1 MKMEE
6 YMLLVRGYNYAGVT
20 PEVMEKRMNAY
31 RPWMEKMTQA
41 GRYKSGAP
49 LEPGTGRLLK
59 DKQTVLTD
67 GPFLESKEIIGGYVI
82 VLAKDYNEA
91 VELAKECPLL
101 DHCQLE
107 VRKLGKM

>member
-1 MKMEE
+1 MEE
-6 YMLLVRGYNYAGVT
+6 FMLLVKGYDYSNVS
-20 PEVMEKRMNAY
+20 PEVMEKRMHAY

-41 GRYKSGAP
+41 GRYKGGQP
-49 LEPGTGRLLK
+49 LEPGSGRLIK
-59 DKQTVLTD
+59 DRKTVLTD

-82 VLAKDYNEA
+82 LSAKDYDEA
-91 VELAKECPLL
+91 VELAKDCPLL

>member
-1 MKMEE
+1 MEE
-6 YMLLVRGYNYAGVT
+6 FMLIVRGYNYEGVT

-41 GRYKSGAP
+41 GRYKSGGP

-59 DKQTVLTD
+59 DKKTVLTD
-67 GPFLESKEIIGGYVI
+67 GPFLESKDIIGGYVI
-82 VLAKDYNEA
+82 VLAKDYGEA
-91 VELAKECPLL
+91 VEFAKECPLL